1 MDRARTW
8 VPRATA
14 LAALVVYLVCAPS
27 GPYWLDS
34 GELSAAGVGLGIA
47 HPTGFPLYAMLVKL
61 ASLLPL
67 GELAFRVNLLSGLCA
82 AAAVWSLCRLV
93 LAVAGDDLAALVG
106 AAGAGAALAMSLTF
120 FRQATVAEVYA
131 PMAALLSAALLLF
144 HRVAAGGG
152 ARDGLLLAVVCGL
165 GLAVHVSFALIGVPV
180 VVLLV
185 VRLYRGARWVLA
197 APLLVVAVTGGLYL
211 YLPVRAAAR
220 PDPSVQWS
228 RADRAGAFLDQV
240 TGAGIRAAYAGEMRS
255 TDEAVWIANA
265 RAFFGEAAEE
275 LLLVLLAAVGGVAW
289 LLRHRRTRWA
299 GALLLAVAAGDSIYS
314 VWINPMG
321 QVDLQN
327 GVPFALA
334 VCAAAGAGVALLA
347 RVFGRASLPA
357 GAALAVIMVVPVAM
371 DTQAAG
377 AMAARTGD
385 LPRAFAQACLDETP
399 PRGLALV
406 TNDSTAAGL
415 IFLTAIEGARPDVTV
430 IVRQRSREGWRVRR
444 LLDLA
449 APDGHG
455 QAGIVGARPMTWELG
470 PEPLPRGYRLVLD
483 APLAHLMPAGA
494 ASPGGSADAAAAR
507 LARLFDDPSA
517 RDASARLALGHA
529 LSQVGRIALQRGDT
543 AGAARALDAAVGVD
557 PRYPPA
563 LVNRGAVAAARGD
576 LAAAVGF
583 TERAVAE
590 DPNLVIARIN
600 AARYLIGLGRDG
612 AARVHVERVRRLHPD
627 NASAVALLG
636 LLEARAGHLERAANL
651 AERAL
656 AIDPANRDAQSLRQQ
671 LRAH

>member
-1 MDRARTW
+1 M
-8 VPRATA
+8 PRATA
-14 LAALVVYLVCAPS
+14 LAALLAYLVCAPS

-47 HPTGFPLYAMLVKL
+47 HPTGFPLYALLVKL

-67 GELAFRVNLLSGLCA
+67 GELGFRVNLLSGLCA

-93 LAVAGDDLAALVG
+93 LAVAGDDVAALVG
-106 AAGAGAALAMSLTF
+106 AAGAGAALSLSLTF

-131 PMAALLSAALLLF
+131 PMAALLAAALLLF

-211 YLPVRAAAR
+211 YLPVRAAAG

-228 RADRAGAFLDQV
+228 RADRAGGFLDHV
-240 TGAGIRAAYAGEMRS
+240 TGAGIRAAYAGEMNAS
-255 TDEAVWIANA
+255 EGLVWHQNA
-265 RAFFGEAAEE
+265 RAFFGEVAEE
-275 LLLVLLAAVGGVAW
+275 LLLVLLAAACGAAW

-299 GALLLAVAAGDSIYS
+299 GAVLLAVAAGDGIYS

-334 VCAAAGAGVALLA
+334 VCAAAGAGLALLA

-371 DTQAAG
+371 DTEAAG

-385 LPRAFAQACLDETP
+385 LPRAFAQASLDETP
-399 PRGLALV
+399 PRGIAMV
-406 TNDSTAAGL
+406 TNDSTSAGL

-430 IVRQRSREGWRVRR
+430 IVRQRSSERWRVRR

-455 QAGIVGARPMTWELG
+455 QPAIVGARPMTWELG
-470 PEPLPRGYRLVLD
+470 AESPPPGYRIALD
-483 APLAHLMPAGA
+483 APLGHLVPAGA
-494 ASPGGSADAAAAR
+494 TAPELGAGAAAAK
-507 LARLFDDPSA
+507 LARLFDRPAS
-517 RDASARLALGHA
+517 RDASARRTLSHA
-529 LSQVGRIALQRGDT
+529 LSMIGRIALQRNDV
-543 AGAARALDAAVGVD
+543 AGAERALDAAVRVD
-557 PRYPPA
+557 PRYARA

-576 LAAAVGF
+576 LEAAVDF
-583 TERAVAE
+583 TERALAVE
-590 DPNLVIARIN
+590 PNLVIARIN
-600 AARYLIGLGRDG
+600 AARYLIGLGRD
-612 AARVHVERVRRLHPD
+612 ADARSDVDRVRRLHPD
-627 NASAVALLG
+627 NASALALLG
-636 LLEARAGHLERAANL
+636 VLEARAGHLDRAAEL
-651 AERAL
+651 TQRAL
-656 AIDPANRDAQSLRQQ
+656 AIDPNNRDALSLQAQ